1 MLDVLI
7 SYDFHSWGKTIFPNF
22 ERQILLIFFIGL
34 HGSLFQLLVTL
45 RYLAKGYFFS
55 EVGDLHGVSRSSVC
69 RCIQQVISAINR
81 NLNNITFPTSLHDLA
96 ATKQKF
102 HRVAGIPNVVGAV
115 DGTLIPIQAPSEN
128 SQTYVCR
135 KGYHAVNIQAVVDS
149 SLRFTN
155 VNAKWPGST
164 HDATVFDNSSL
175 KDHLATNKPGWLLG
189 DSGYPLRE
197 YLITPKNNPQTA
209 QELRFNGAHSRTR
222 ICVERAFGL
231 LKARF
236 RSGGVLPFRPGKCM
250 EVVVVC
256 AKLHNLC
263 LDLKI
268 PFDNEKEEVDI
279 DEDPQTLYPE
289 GNNQQCRQRII
300 AMF

>member
-1 MLDVLI
+1 M
-7 SYDFHSWGKTIFPNF
+7 
-22 ERQILLIFFIGL
+22 
-34 HGSLFQLLVTL
+34 LLVTL
-45 RYLAKGYFFS
+45 RYLAKGDFYS

-102 HRVAGIPNVVGAV
+102 HRVAGIPNVIGAV

-128 SQTYVCR
+128 PQTYVCR

-175 KDHLATNKPGWLLG
+175 KDHLAINKPGWLLG

-209 QELRFNGAHSRTR
+209 QELGFNGAHSRTR

-236 RSGGVLPFRPGKCM
+236 RCLHRSGGVLPFRPGKCM

-268 PFDNEKEEVDI
+268 PFDNEEEEVDI
-279 DEDPQTLYPE
+279 DEDPQNLYPE